1 LLDVSSFDTVIT
13 AGTTSNNFESFVNV
27 TGSTTAGVVVSP
39 SIGFQVSF
47 PYKPSKLIAVTF
59 ASTTAVTPFSHISSV
74 EIFTVNGV
82 FV

>member
-27 TGSTTAGVVVSP
+27 YVV
-39 SIGFQVSF
+39 IGFHVSF
-47 PYKPSKLIAVTF
+47 PYIPSKLIAVTF